1 MSRHSSARNLRPVTP
16 GAIEPNPLTDP
27 QPSDAQADDQAEAA
41 AVAPIVDDSAD
52 SAGQAETTT
61 PDVSEE
67 AGETVAAAELAAPEI
82 IAAAPTKTEAEVDA
96 STIDKPVLT
105 DAGWVIPH
113 KG

>member
-16 GAIEPNPLTDP
+16 GAIEPTPHTDP

-41 AVAPIVDDSAD
+41 AVAPIDDAER
-52 SAGQAETTT
+52 AGQAEANT

-96 STIDKPVLT
+96 SAIDKPVLT